1 VSILFGTNVYPAKGD
16 AERRQANGVASLTSL
31 KGVCLVNLCLQGEEL
46 VVEGFAES
54 LRLTSDA
61 RTLTGRAGPRKPS
74 VSEVFNAL
82 AARADEFGLPYFAFV
97 NSDILVSQE
106 AVDVVSAR
114 GARAHVFSRFDF
126 DEADGRDLG
135 AMPWGTDLFIIEARW
150 WLANA
155 RRFRPYILGE
165 PVWDNVYTSKLLCHA
180 GAILYNRE
188 PFIRHE
194 AHPAAWR
201 KSPFAQYV
209 RLLAALDAPYFSLW
223 VEYIERLERSRDA
236 GASEVEEMALQR
248 EVFRLRQGVSGAA
261 VQAARGVKARL
272 RYRALD
278 LMSR

>member
-1 VSILFGTNVYPAKGD
+1 MSILFGTNVYPAEGD
-16 AERRQANGVASLTSL
+16 AGRRQANGVASLMHL
-31 KGVCLVNLCLQGEEL
+31 KGVRLVNLCLSGEEL
-46 VVEGFAES
+46 PIEGFDES

-61 RTLTGRAGPRKPS
+61 RTLTGHVGPRKP
-74 VSEVFNAL
+74 VVTEIFNAL
-82 AARADEFGLPYFAFV
+82 AARAAELGLLHFAFV

-106 AVDVVSAR
+106 AVDAVSAC
-114 GARAHVFSRFDF
+114 GARALIFSRFDF
-126 DEADGRDLG
+126 DGADGRELG
-135 AMPWGTDLFIIEARW
+135 SMLWGTDLFVVETRW

-180 GAILYNRE
+180 GAVLYNRE

-223 VEYIERLERSRDA
+223 VEYTDRLQRLRDA
-236 GASEVEEMALQR
+236 GAGEAEEMALQR
-248 EVFRLRQGVSGAA
+248 EVFRLRLGATGAA

-278 LMSR
+278 LMGR

>member
-1 VSILFGTNVYPAKGD
+1 MSILFGTNVYPAKGD

-31 KGVCLVNLCLQGEEL
+31 KGVRLVNFCLPGEEL

-61 RTLTGRAGPRKPS
+61 RTLTGRVGPRKPS
-74 VSEVFNAL
+74 VSEIFNAL
-82 AARADEFGLPYFAFV
+82 AARADELGLPYFAFV

-106 AVDVVSAR
+106 AVDAVSAR

-126 DEADGRDLG
+126 DGSDGRDLG
-135 AMPWGTDLFIIEARW
+135 VVPWGTDLFVVESRW
-150 WLANA
+150 WLDNT
-155 RRFRPYILGE
+155 RRFRSYLLGE

-180 GAILYNRE
+180 GAILYNRQ

-209 RLLAALDAPYFSLW
+209 RLLAALDAAYFSLW
-223 VEYIERLERSRDA
+223 VNYIERLEQLRDA
-236 GASEVEEMALQR
+236 GAGEEEEIALQR
-248 EVFRLRQGVSGAA
+248 EVFRLRQGVSGVA
-261 VQAARGVKARL
+261 VQAARGIKARL

-278 LMSR
+278 LMGR